1 MPSWYRSKVSKIS
14 KVRKERAWEFE
25 AGSMVNYSH
34 RLHRAKILTTK
45 PQWRAQLD
53 LGQTGQISNH
63 NDGRP
68 LISHGIMKAGRL
80 LCSGHVSAVAARLL
94 LSTLYHDASSFSF
107 PPCGKNVG
115 RTLFWTSLSE
125 INEATSASHA
135 LQSSSETSTLANT
148 DTKLQR
154 LIGLEDH
161 RRRGTDNTVQWA
173 LSLFNLDPSLWGVN
187 VRPFSGY
194 LPCQLCS
201 LHGLTPT
208 TRSYYVTYLWVIIWH
223 MGFKHPRGKLAL
235 PLSTLNPCH
244 MLSTLWLAWCTMMI

>member
-1 MPSWYRSKVSKIS
+1 VATSALWRHAYYWAHCIMMRHHFLFRHAVKTWGEHYFELPSLKS
-14 KVRKERAWEFE
+14 
-25 AGSMVNYSH
+25 
-34 RLHRAKILTTK
+34 TK
-45 PQWRAQLD
+45 
-53 LGQTGQISNH
+53 
-63 NDGRP
+63 
-68 LISHGIMKAGRL
+68 
-80 LCSGHVSAVAARLL
+80 
-94 LSTLYHDASSFSF
+94 LS
-107 PPCGKNVG
+107 
-115 RTLFWTSLSE
+115 
-125 INEATSASHA
+125 TSASHA
-135 LQSSSETSTLANT
+135 SQSSSETSTLANT

-173 LSLFNLDPSLWGVN
+173 LSLLNLDPSLWGVN

-244 MLSTLWLAWCTMMI
+244 MLSTLWLAWCTMMV